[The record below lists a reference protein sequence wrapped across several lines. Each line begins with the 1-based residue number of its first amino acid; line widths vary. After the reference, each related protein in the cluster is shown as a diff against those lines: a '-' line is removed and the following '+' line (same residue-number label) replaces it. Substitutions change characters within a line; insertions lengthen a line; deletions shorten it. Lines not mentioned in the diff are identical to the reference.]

1 MAPKTVNAAEGKM
14 YLLSLN
20 FVPLSFQYITLLL
33 LLPYLHYLYIINI
46 TKYIYGP
53 TPKLTLKLTMQIT
66 TIASESDLAF
76 RFRGCMN
83 LMYY

>member
-14 YLLSLN
+14 YLLSHSHN
-20 FVPLSFQYITLLL
+20 FSIHYVTLFRTLFTLPVHHQY
-33 LLPYLHYLYIINI
+33 NI